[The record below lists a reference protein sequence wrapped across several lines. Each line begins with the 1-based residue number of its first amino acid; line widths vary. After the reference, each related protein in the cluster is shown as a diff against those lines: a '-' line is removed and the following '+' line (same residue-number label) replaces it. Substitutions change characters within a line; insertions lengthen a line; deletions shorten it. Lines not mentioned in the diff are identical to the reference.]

1 MDQPTHAGWLIT
13 TRRRA
18 AAAVGLTA
26 LLFALSIR
34 AEMHPSYTDSSWLFL
49 NGIPHG
55 WLTTAF
61 DLVLYGFYC
70 YVAFDFIRATKGRER
85 LFIIG
90 CFGFLLAPVKTLRP
104 QWAEPVAFLEFF
116 GTTLSL
122 LAALSLL
129 VRPEAAAS
137 AGPPSPPQS

>member
-18 AAAVGLTA
+18 AAAVGLST
-26 LLFALSIR
+26 LLFAVSIR
-34 AEMHPSYTDSSWLFL
+34 AELHSAYTNSSWLL
-49 NGIPHG
+49 PHG
-55 WLTTAF
+55 VPHRWLTTAL
-61 DLVLYGFYC
+61 DLGLYGFNC
-70 YVAFDFIRATKGRER
+70 WAAFYSIRATKGRER

-90 CFGFLLAPVKTLRP
+90 FFGFLLAPVKTLGP

-137 AGPPSPPQS
+137 AGLPSPPQS